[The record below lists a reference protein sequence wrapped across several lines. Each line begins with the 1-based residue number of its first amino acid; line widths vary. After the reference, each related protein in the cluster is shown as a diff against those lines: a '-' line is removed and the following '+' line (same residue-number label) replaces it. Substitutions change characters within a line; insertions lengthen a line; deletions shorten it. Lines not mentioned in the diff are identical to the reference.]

1 MCVTKFVFFRHC
13 CIILKKLAV
22 SAVLGTVIV
31 KRNKD
36 GIFFSI
42 KLVAIKPW
50 RMSENF
56 KQGIFCH
63 SERNEVERRISVCR

>member
-1 MCVTKFVFFRHC
+1 
-13 CIILKKLAV
+13 
-22 SAVLGTVIV
+22 VLGTVIV